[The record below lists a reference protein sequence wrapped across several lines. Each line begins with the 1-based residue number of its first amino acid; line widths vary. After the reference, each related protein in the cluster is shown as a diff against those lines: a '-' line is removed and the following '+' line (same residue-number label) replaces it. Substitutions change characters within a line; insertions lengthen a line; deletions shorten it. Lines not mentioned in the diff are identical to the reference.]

1 MACTLEDYVNSKTAE
16 CYIIFSK
23 WLNRK
28 KMEWP
33 WSDFITEAVGVI
45 ALLAWWHYS
54 PTNSCSPAELHP
66 HLSRP
71 QSTWNFSI
79 MFWEPK
85 KTLFYQTDEPRNVTD
100 PMSERGLKGEETE
113 RGEVIN
119 NSGAVCYK
127 AGEGG
132 LALRK
137 ADPPSSQAYSCHS
150 TPTYT
155 HRAKE
160 QVGFKRNKLPKYG
173 SEKALEKSSIGN
185 RWKWS

>member
-1 MACTLEDYVNSKTAE
+1 MFSLKCGGTKQEIQLPVPNFIFSLVFIGGKSSKWLYLKINRLSRDKTWNILSFSNSLTVMACTLEDYVNSKTAE

-71 QSTWNFSI
+71 SQVWPQSTWNFSI

-85 KTLFYQTDEPRNVTD
+85 KNIILSDRWAQKCYRSHVWK
-100 PMSERGLKGEETE
+100 GLKGGRNRE
-113 RGEVIN
+113 RR
-119 NSGAVCYK
+119 SDK
-127 AGEGG
+127 
-132 LALRK
+132 
-137 ADPPSSQAYSCHS
+137 
-150 TPTYT
+150 
-155 HRAKE
+155 
-160 QVGFKRNKLPKYG
+160 
-173 SEKALEKSSIGN
+173 
-185 RWKWS
+185 